1 MTNVTLS
8 MMLMLSLL
16 LTCSEVASAQRSVP
30 SSATRELER
39 ALSRIGMRIG
49 DLAMPPDLLDRDRR
63 RTTFHDTLFTIPLNA
78 LDRLD
83 DLRISATSGEI
94 TKHSCVQ
101 RMMTDVGLGELKHLF
116 YGQQSLDYVAGKL
129 GSDPTARVSFITSIL
144 LLRYVSAIIGAGG
157 DIAASRASIIARYPQ
172 VLGLDTLWRLSR
184 EDETSSLWQMVN
196 AERTQQRTARDIYD
210 GVPSES
216 ARDVISAGLSLY
228 EVLLRYTLESDLTR
242 DVLIDSVRS
251 ATIETSLGRIAIGGP
266 GKDVYIGSYA
276 VIIDVGGDDVYQ
288 LSSENQNGTSGR
300 PVQCIID
307 LDGNDTYRAGDF
319 ALGAGV
325 LGAGILI
332 DRRGNDVY
340 VAGDYSVGSG
350 LIGLGIVHDLEGDDT
365 YTSGSNT
372 QGSGIYGIGFL
383 FDENGHDTYRCH
395 AQGQGFGGTA
405 GIGLLSDR
413 RGNDQYIAA
422 SPYVDILRYD
432 SHQVTFA
439 QGAAL
444 GSRPLAS
451 GGIGVLLEHDGNDHY
466 ICDIYGQGTGYW
478 YGLGGLIDA
487 RGDDRYEAYQY
498 AQGSGVHF
506 ATGVLRDMDGND
518 VYVSHGVSM
527 GCGHDIA
534 TGVLLDEAGDDA
546 YVVESLSLGGGNAN
560 AVSVFMDLLGNDSYI
575 AQHQPST
582 MGYSDFR
589 RSYGMVGVFVDA
601 NGTDAYSST
610 SRNNTWSMKST
621 YGVFVDTSASGDVA
635 PTAKESQ
642 SPVAAASGPL
652 STSLDSLFI
661 QASAAPLR
669 FQSNVAPA
677 RQALASKGQA
687 ALDFLVRQ
695 MSTQMPRER
704 LTLESVLPQIYTAA
718 PEATRTALHLQLR
731 SNDASASALAATV
744 LSKVRDTSCIADLIN
759 MTNDASW
766 RRRRLAVFTW
776 GEIADT
782 PSRSAF
788 VHLLRDT
795 VAYVRQRAAY
805 AFAKQP
811 GCSLD
816 ALRAVLTDDEHVVRS
831 AAVEG
836 VVRNAKRPMSEIRS
850 WCTGITDPILF
861 RTNLRLLACSDTSA
875 ADVQELASWY
885 TAASPS
891 TRDAIAHVLASLPPP
906 WSVLTPEQLD
916 ARSLIPSSPKS
927 RKQREQR
934 KPRPTQP

>member
-1 MTNVTLS
+1 MTNITLP
-8 MMLMLSLL
+8 LLLILSVL
-16 LTCSEVASAQRSVP
+16 LTCSNVVRAQRSLP
-30 SSATRELER
+30 APATRELEQ
-39 ALSRIGMRIG
+39 ALGRIGMRIT
-49 DLAMPPDLLDRDRR
+49 DLSMPPDLLDRDRR
-63 RTTFHDTLFTIPLNA
+63 RTAFHDSLFTVPLNA

-83 DLRISATSGEI
+83 DLRVCATSGEL
-94 TKHSCVQ
+94 TKHSSVQ
-101 RMMTDVGLGELKHLF
+101 RMMTDVGLGELQHPF
-116 YGQQSLDYVAGKL
+116 YGQQSLEYVTGKL

-144 LLRYVSAIIGAGG
+144 ILRYVSAIIGAGA
-157 DIAASRASIIARYPQ
+157 DIAASRTAFIARYPE
-172 VLGLDTLWRLSR
+172 VLRLDTLWRLSR

-196 AERTQQRTARDIYD
+196 AERTQQRKAREVYH
-210 GVPSES
+210 GVPSEIV
-216 ARDVISAGLSLY
+216 RDIISAGLSLY

-251 ATIETSLGRIAIGGP
+251 VTIETSLGRIAIGGSAR
-266 GKDVYIGSYA
+266 DVYTGSYA

-288 LSSENQNGTSGR
+288 LTAENQLGTSGK

-307 LDGNDTYRAGDF
+307 LDGNDTYRAGDY

-350 LIGLGIVHDLEGDDT
+350 LIGLGIVHDLDGDDT

-372 QGSGIYGIGFL
+372 QGSGMYGIGFL
-383 FDENGHDTYRCH
+383 VDENGHDTYRCH

-405 GIGLLSDR
+405 GVGLLSDR

-432 SHQVTFA
+432 SHQITFA

-451 GGIGVLLEHDGNDHY
+451 GGLGVLLEHDGNDHY

-506 ATGVLRDMDGND
+506 ATGVLRDMHGND

-527 GCGHDIA
+527 GCGHDVA

-601 NGTDAYSST
+601 NGTDAYTST

-621 YGVFVDTSASGDVA
+621 YGVFVDSSAPANAS
-635 PTAKESQ
+635 PTDNQPQ
-642 SPVAAASGPL
+642 SPVSEASGPL
-652 STSLDSLFI
+652 SASLDSLFI

-677 RQALASKGQA
+677 RQALASRGQA

-704 LTLESVLPQIYTAA
+704 LTLETVLPQIYTSA
-718 PEATRTALHLQLR
+718 PEATRNALHQQLR
-731 SNDASASALAATV
+731 SDDAAASALAATI
-744 LSKVRDTSCIADLIN
+744 LSKVRDTSCIAELIN
-759 MTNDASW
+759 MANDVSW

-782 PSRSAF
+782 HSRSAF
-788 VHLLRDT
+788 SHLLRDT

-811 GCSLD
+811 GYSLD
-816 ALRAVLTDDEHVVRS
+816 SLRTVLTDDDHVVRS

-836 VVRNAKRPMSEIRS
+836 VIRNAKRPMSEIRS

-861 RTNLRLLACSDTSA
+861 RTNLRLLACADTSVV
-875 ADVQELASWY
+875 DVQELSSWFSKAS
-885 TAASPS
+885 AS
-891 TRDAIAHVLASLPPP
+891 TRDAIVRVLASLPAP
-906 WSVLTPEQLD
+906 WSTLTNEQLD
-916 ARSLIPSSPKS
+916 ALSRQPTS
-927 RKQREQR
+927 RKQRE
-934 KPRPTQP
+934 PRRPRRTQQ